1 MMTNSFKN
9 ILEIQEEV
17 GIYVSDVLH
26 ELERAGM
33 SMGEGDRVSFPKL
46 YRSGGRQT
54 VCYDISHGN
63 RAFQPN
69 QDYGHYDVMG
79 LYRSHG
85 IDGEEVPTIIL
96 YSEVIEA
103 CAAEFVRIK
112 YGLPEDSDAYKNQL
126 ELMIERMIVLVY
138 THEMMH
144 WLIHRV
150 LCAEGKPLQNPSC
163 RKEDEIAYHEALAQ
177 AFMVYAFRE
186 SELMLELFHDL
197 EAGQPLQ
204 YHLYKELG
212 PDFKAIFN
220 AFHFLRRDSLQSFEI
235 LKGAVLMGISRTS
248 MEKESALWESLLKN
262 PSPNVLA
269 TQAFPLI
276 TAVMEQRFPQLTIWY
291 AARIGA
297 TRIGL
302 I

>member
-1 MMTNSFKN
+1 MKTHSFEN
-9 ILEIQEEV
+9 IIEIQEEV
-17 GIYVSDVLH
+17 GIYVSDVIH
-26 ELERAGM
+26 ELEHAGM
-33 SMGEGDRVSFPKL
+33 SMGEADTAAFPKL
-46 YRSGGRQT
+46 YRSSGRRT
-54 VCYDISHGN
+54 VCYDIGHGN
-63 RAFQPN
+63 RAFQPK

-79 LYRSHG
+79 LYRTHG
-85 IDGEEVPTIIL
+85 IDGEDAPTIIL

-103 CAAEFVRIK
+103 CAAEFVRLK

-126 ELMIERMIVLVY
+126 ELMTERMIVLVY

-144 WLIHRV
+144 WLIHQA
-150 LCAEGKPLQNPSC
+150 LCAEGKPLRNPSC
-163 RKEDEIAYHEALAQ
+163 RNEDEVAYHESLAQ
-177 AFMVYAFRE
+177 AFMVYAFRD

-212 PDFKAIFN
+212 FDFKAIFN

-235 LKGAVLMGISRTS
+235 LKRAVLMGISRAS
-248 MEKESALWESLLKN
+248 AEEEPALWESLLKN

-276 TAVMEQRFPQLTIWY
+276 TAVMEQRFPKLSIGY

>member
-1 MMTNSFKN
+1 
-9 ILEIQEEV
+9 
-17 GIYVSDVLH
+17 
-26 ELERAGM
+26 
-33 SMGEGDRVSFPKL
+33 
-46 YRSGGRQT
+46 
-54 VCYDISHGN
+54 
-63 RAFQPN
+63 
-69 QDYGHYDVMG
+69 MG
-79 LYRSHG
+79 LYRTHG
-85 IDGEEVPTIIL
+85 IDGEEAPTIIL

-103 CAAEFVRIK
+103 CAAEYVRLK
-112 YGLPEDSDAYKNQL
+112 YGLPEDSVAYKNQL
-126 ELMIERMIVLVY
+126 ELMTERMIVLVY

-144 WLIHRV
+144 WLIYQVR
-150 LCAEGKPLQNPSC
+150 CAEGKPLRNPSY
-163 RKEDEIAYHEALAQ
+163 RKEDEVAYHEALAQ
-177 AFMVYAFRE
+177 AFMVYAFRD
-186 SELMLELFHDL
+186 SKLMLELFHDL